1 MARRG
6 APRGFPIGAGSD
18 GVPRPASWGSPKP
31 GHPGPALR
39 VGVDVG
45 GRWLATM
52 ATAEGVIER
61 VPNPAP
67 LARDLTVPRRRSRSL
82 SRSQRGSSRCRR
94 KERRRARLQAHL
106 AALRRYEIPRLT
118 TRLATPHGR
127 IVGEGLDAAGRLR
140 QKGIPGARARRRG
153 PADAALAELRRQ
165 LRYQTPWYGWEVVE
179 ADRCFASSRTCHGC
193 GLVQD
198 LGGAEHWSGNG
209 CWCAHW
215 GRARKRG

>member
-1 MARRG
+1 IRRQ
-6 APRGFPIGAGSD
+6 
-18 GVPRPASWGSPKP
+18 W
-31 GHPGPALR
+31 
-39 VGVDVG
+39 G
-45 GRWLATM
+45 GRRSASNWAVRTLKA
-52 ATAEGVIER
+52 
-61 VPNPAP
+61 
-67 LARDLTVPRRRSRSL
+67 DLDAYRESGESKEPPSL
-82 SRSQRGSSRCRR
+82 
-94 KERRRARLQAHL
+94 
-106 AALRRYEIPRLT
+106 T
-118 TRLATPHGR
+118 HGR

-165 LRYQTPWYGWEVVE
+165 LRYQTPWYGSEVVE